1 MDPIIVV
8 KIGGSLA
15 LHPQKLRSLCAKLS
29 ETSKKHRLI
38 VVPGG
43 GEFADTVRNLDKRFS
58 LSPAVAHRMA
68 ILGMDQ
74 YGLML
79 SNLIPNS
86 RLATTLNDLQKTMDS
101 GRLTV
106 FLPSA
111 SLVAED
117 ALKNSWDV
125 TSDSITVFI
134 ALKLHSARVILATDV
149 DGVFTRDPKK
159 FPEAKLLRKLSAA
172 ELLRMGDR
180 TSVDKFLPQLLLQ
193 SPMECYVVSGFY
205 PGRVEAIL
213 NLKETI
219 CTQITQ

>member
-1 MDPIIVV
+1 V

>member
-1 MDPIIVV
+1 LDPIIVV